1 MTMPEQSEKPEQ
13 RIVGVGLHV
22 ADLDR
27 SVDFYTNVLGLR
39 EVARYQFEG
48 ITEVLVGFGE
58 PGESPSIVLVDRADH
73 PRPIDPGNGFDRA
86 MLILDDVRAACERL
100 RAFGCEIVREPDDTT
115 EFPVIIAIARDPDGY
130 GLELLEP
137 RPPSPSPS

>member
-1 MTMPEQSEKPEQ
+1 MTMPEQ

-22 ADLDR
+22 TDLDR

-48 ITEVLVGFGE
+48 VTEVLVGFGE
-58 PGESPSIVLVDRADH
+58 QGESPSIVLVDRADH
-73 PRPIDPGNGFDRA
+73 PSPIDPGNGFDRV
-86 MLILDDVRAACERL
+86 MLILDDVRSACERL
-100 RAFGCEIVREPDDTT
+100 RAFGCEVVREPDDTT

-137 RPPSPSPS
+137 RASAPS

>member
-1 MTMPEQSEKPEQ
+1 MPEQ

-48 ITEVLVGFGE
+48 VTEVLVGFGDQ
-58 PGESPSIVLVDRADH
+58 GESPSIVLVDRAGH
-73 PRPIDPGNGFDRA
+73 PRPVDTGDGFDRVL
-86 MLILDDVRAACERL
+86 LILDDVRGACNRL
-100 RAFGCEIVREPDDTT
+100 RAFGCEVVREPDDTT
-115 EFPVIIAIARDPDGY
+115 EFPVVIAIACDPDGY
-130 GLELLEP
+130 RLELLEP
-137 RPPSPSPS
+137 RGGSPS

>member
-1 MTMPEQSEKPEQ
+1 MPER

-48 ITEVLVGFGE
+48 VTEVLVGFGE
-58 PGESPSIVLVDRADH
+58 QGESPSIVLVDRANH
-73 PRPIDPGNGFDRA
+73 PRPIDPGNGFDRV
-86 MLILDDVRAACERL
+86 MLILDDVQGACDRV
-100 RAFGCEIVREPDDTT
+100 RAFGCDVAREPDATT
-115 EFPVIIAIARDPDGY
+115 EFPVVIAIARDPDGY

-137 RPPSPSPS
+137 HEGVSS